1 MNVFFSVKPAPNPF
15 LLVEQHWNFV
25 MNVFSNAGKKK
36 DLATSYTTVILL
48 ELTAL
53 AMRIFWII
61 PNENFTLTVGHWMMV
76 VKGRVGSV
84 EKVINDRVWPD
95 DSSQCQPIWLGM
107 LRCGYLSLIHSVFI
121 GLTLHGWEETVGE
134 SQVAWV
140 DASSP
145 WFIVRVVHFVS
156 VVKSTAS
163 TNRSLF
169 EYLQDWKMTYRTFAV
184 QTSSR
189 RERDSS

>member
-1 MNVFFSVKPAPNPF
+1 MFFFGKASAKSLFISWTTLEFRHECF
-15 LLVEQHWNFV
+15 LKRR
-25 MNVFSNAGKKK
+25 KKK

-53 AMRIFWII
+53 AMSIFWII